1 MYNIGSRAAWEN
13 VPWYSFLFIFNGTVI
28 NCLPVHIKAEDLLYQ
43 YVVYAILLHLVYIV
57 TDAVNSADGLAD
69 IGCGSMVLPG
79 QVSSADVHIIIH
91 ILNPR
96 KDSEE
101 YPAMPPFNKN

>member
-1 MYNIGSRAAWEN
+1 M
-13 VPWYSFLFIFNGTVI
+13 
-28 NCLPVHIKAEDLLYQ
+28 
-43 YVVYAILLHLVYIV
+43 

-79 QVSSADVHIIIH
+79 QVSSADDHIIIY